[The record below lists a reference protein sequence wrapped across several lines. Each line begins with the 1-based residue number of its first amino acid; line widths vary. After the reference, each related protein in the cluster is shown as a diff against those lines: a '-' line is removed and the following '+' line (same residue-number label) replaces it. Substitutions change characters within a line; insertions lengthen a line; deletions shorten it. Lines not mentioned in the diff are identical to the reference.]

1 MADSVALALKLV
13 GYSSRFEIERLRKM
27 WRSNFLSC
35 GRDQVDDSIL
45 AVIAVLSG
53 ADCRKLVRSPLFAR
67 SRGVEIFLDTAAY
80 SPEVVRCHGK
90 TKSDNADARS
100 VVSIL
105 ICHI

>member
-1 MADSVALALKLV
+1 
-13 GYSSRFEIERLRKM
+13 M
-27 WRSNFLSC
+27 WRSNFVSY

-53 ADCRKLVRSPLFAR
+53 ADSRKLVRSPLFAM
-67 SRGVEIFLDTAAY
+67 SRGVEIFLGTAAY
-80 SPEVVRCHGK
+80 SAEVVRCHGT